1 MLPSRPWTV
10 PAGTFPRPVDPEAR
24 AYEVLREILLD
35 LMQVERTLPMVQGAM
50 PDDEREKNL
59 AAIRVAREALQQ
71 FL

>member
-1 MLPSRPWTV
+1 MDRSRRDFP
-10 PAGTFPRPVDPEAR
+10 PARSIPEAR

-35 LMQVERTLPMVQGAM
+35 LMQVERTLRMVQGAM
-50 PDDEREKNL
+50 PDDEREQNL